1 MVVNTVHRTIHTTR
15 ARRTRTST
23 GMVLKS
29 KMCPKTP
36 PVLGPWC
43 ITMVAAVMPMPT
55 IRPMDRSVPA
65 SRIRPATPRA
75 RNILGDACWRM
86 FRMLFIVSS

>member
-1 MVVNTVHRTIHTTR
+1 
-15 ARRTRTST
+15 
-23 GMVLKS
+23 
-29 KMCPKTP
+29 
-36 PVLGPWC
+36 
-43 ITMVAAVMPMPT
+43 MPMPT

-86 FRMLFIVSS
+86 FRMLFIVSSWVPPLRMGVAIQRPMKMIMMAIYRPFFSRKSRRLKVY